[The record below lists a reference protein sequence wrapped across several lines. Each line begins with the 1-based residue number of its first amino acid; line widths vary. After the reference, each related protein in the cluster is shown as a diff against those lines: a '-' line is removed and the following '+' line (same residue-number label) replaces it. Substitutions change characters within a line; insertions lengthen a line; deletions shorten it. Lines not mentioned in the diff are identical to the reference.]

1 MKKLSGHT
9 AVARTN
15 DCLEYNDLVEATVA
29 SPDYS
34 VIECRV
40 NCDASEDACA
50 GANHDCSVSKQN
62 LSVLIDDQDQCFGKR
77 HLMMCKRLIR
87 ATV

>member
-1 MKKLSGHT
+1 MKKLSGYA
-9 AVARTN
+9 AVTWTN
-15 DCLEYNDLVEATVA
+15 DCFEYNDLVEACVA
-29 SPDYS
+29 GLGYS
-34 VIECRV
+34 VIECRI

-50 GANHDCSVSKQN
+50 GANHDCSVGKQK

>member
-29 SPDYS
+29 SLDYF
-34 VIECRV
+34 VIEYRV
-40 NCDASEDACA
+40 NGDASKDACA

-62 LSVLIDDQDQCFGKR
+62 FSVLIDGE
-77 HLMMCKRLIR
+77 H
-87 ATV
+87 